1 LKITVNQSFKMLF
14 LVFSFI
20 VIIQNNL
27 FAQIKLSEGKWVFP
41 TFEVL
46 PPDKNLMLFNG
57 VSYSRS
63 SKIIYPYEL
72 NNMISKFL
80 LLIGLGYKGLGETG
94 KAKENLKQS
103 VDLSVSNLWAGV

>member
-27 FAQIKLSEGKWVFP
+27 FAQVKLSEGKWVFP

-46 PPDKNLMLFNG
+46 PPDKNLM
-57 VSYSRS
+57 
-63 SKIIYPYEL
+63 
-72 NNMISKFL
+72 

-103 VDLSVSNLWAGV
+103 VDLSVSNLWAGVQLMGL

>member
-20 VIIQNNL
+20 IIIQNNL
-27 FAQIKLSEGKWVFP
+27 FAQVKLLEGKWVFP

-63 SKIIYPYEL
+63 SEL